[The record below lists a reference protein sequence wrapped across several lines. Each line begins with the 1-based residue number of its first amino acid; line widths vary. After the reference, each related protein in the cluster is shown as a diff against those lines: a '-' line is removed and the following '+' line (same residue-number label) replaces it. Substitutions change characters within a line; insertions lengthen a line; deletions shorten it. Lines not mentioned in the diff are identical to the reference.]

1 MARSLVWGRKK
12 TLPHVNDPHLHLVAS
27 VCALGHVLDVLF
39 IQSLMPNTVPGVLV
53 LLALILHLHVVGV
66 DDSRGEVNQGVQFVF
81 VAALD
86 LVVALDVHKIRAFQ
100 ARNLE
105 RF

>member
-1 MARSLVWGRKK
+1 MPDTMR
-12 TLPHVNDPHLHLVAS
+12 
-27 VCALGHVLDVLF
+27 DVL
-39 IQSLMPNTVPGVLV
+39 I

-66 DDSRGEVNQGVQFVF
+66 DDGRGEVNQGVQFVLG
-81 VAALD
+81 AALD
-86 LVVALDVHKIRAFQ
+86 LVVVLDVDKIRAFQ

>member
-12 TLPHVNDPHLHLVAS
+12 TLPHVNNPPVHLEACVR
-27 VCALGHVLDVLF
+27 VLGRVLDMLF
-39 IQSLMPNTVPGVLV
+39 IQSLMPHTVLGVLV
-53 LLALILHLHVVGV
+53 HLAPILHLHVVGV
-66 DDSRGEVNQGVQFVF
+66 DDGRGEVNQGVQFVF
-81 VAALD
+81 VTAPD
-86 LVVALDVHKIRAFQ
+86 LVVVLDVDKIRAFQ